1 VLKLHYL
8 PTVWSSTVELVV
20 VGWSVLV
27 DVIDGV
33 DIEPTVWS
41 STVEL
46 VATVPDGT
54 STVGANS
61 QSTSIMSST
70 QEYLN
75 TSDAENTASTQNTT
89 MSPSTVDTPPV
100 STHISTTGTS
110 QNTLTSTWL
119 KLLVLL

>member
-1 VLKLHYL
+1 VIDGVDFE

-46 VATVPDGT
+46 VV
-54 STVGANS
+54 VGR
-61 QSTSIMSST
+61 
-70 QEYLN
+70 
-75 TSDAENTASTQNTT
+75 
-89 MSPSTVDTPPV
+89 
-100 STHISTTGTS
+100 
-110 QNTLTSTWL
+110 
-119 KLLVLL
+119 